1 MLRAADWAGGQ
12 GQGEQRRQGKD
23 ERPLPQSS
31 VGGGRQRA
39 RQRRV
44 EHAPGAERQ
53 GEVGAESVVP
63 WRITVRGARGR
74 DPRRP
79 RPEQRF
85 RMGERVFCIEAV
97 AEAGK
102 AGLWL
107 DCLAREERLS

>member
-1 MLRAADWAGGQ
+1 MSAPRLTVPLVLESAQRVDDGMGGYRL
-12 GQGEQRRQGKD
+12 EW
-23 ERPLPQSS
+23 RPLGILYAQM
-31 VGGGRQRA
+31 RA
-39 RQRRV
+39 GS
-44 EHAPGAERQ
+44 GAERQ

-85 RMGERVFCIEAV
+85 RMGERVFRIEAV
-97 AEAGK
+97 AEADK

-107 DCLAREERLS
+107 DCLAREESLS

>member
-1 MLRAADWAGGQ
+1 MRAG
-12 GQGEQRRQGKD
+12 
-23 ERPLPQSS
+23 S
-31 VGGGRQRA
+31 
-39 RQRRV
+39 
-44 EHAPGAERQ
+44 GAERQ

-85 RMGERVFCIEAV
+85 RMGERVFRIEAV
-97 AEAGK
+97 AEADG

-107 DCLAREERLS
+107 VCLTREERVS

>member
-1 MLRAADWAGGQ
+1 MSAPRATVPLVL
-12 GQGEQRRQGKD
+12 
-23 ERPLPQSS
+23 ERPER
-31 VGGGRQRA
+31 VADGMGGY
-39 RQRRV
+39 RV
-44 EHAPGAERQ
+44 EWRPLGVLYAQMRAGSGAERQ

-85 RMGERVFCIEAV
+85 RLGERVFRIEAV
-97 AEAGK
+97 AEADA

-107 DCLAREERLS
+107 VCLAREERLS